1 MPKDKKL
8 AQDLSKAVADAFGSR
23 LRGEKGWIDQSK
35 SARGKL
41 GFVNAGGLIVELGF
55 ISNDEELAQFNA
67 RYWSAAKAV
76 AKVLI
81 EYEKRS

>member
-1 MPKDKKL
+1 MPQSKIL
-8 AQDLSKAVADAFGSR
+8 AQKLSQAVAGVFGSR
-23 LRGEKGWIDQSK
+23 LRGDDGWIDQAQ

-67 RYWSAAKAV
+67 KYWTAA
-76 AKVLI
+76 
-81 EYEKRS
+81 SCGQSFN